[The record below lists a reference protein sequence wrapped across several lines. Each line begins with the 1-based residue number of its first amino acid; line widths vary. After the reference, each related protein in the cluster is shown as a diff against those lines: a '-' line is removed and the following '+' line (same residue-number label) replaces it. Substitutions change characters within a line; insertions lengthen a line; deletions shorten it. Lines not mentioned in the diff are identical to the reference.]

1 MNFARENKGR
11 PRARACAATS
21 HSSSSGK
28 YTIQN
33 SAETPFAK
41 ERVHA
46 RVCLNGGV
54 VPHRGRARN
63 GYDSSDITHGER
75 EKHGRTDRRTDRTD
89 GRIGPTDERERDR
102 GSEGRHASDGKLRDR
117 DRGRTT
123 QQRVRASEYND
134 AALLFAKPTDTRR
147 AFGRTCQ
154 SRTSGG
160 GRARVTAY
168 VYLLR
173 KKVRMREYTDE

>member
-21 HSSSSGK
+21 HSSPSGK

-46 RVCLNGGV
+46 RVCLDGGV

-63 GYDSSDITHGER
+63 GYDSSDITRGER

-89 GRIGPTDERERDR
+89 GRKRARQRERGTPCVR
-102 GSEGRHASDGKLRDR
+102 RKGEG
-117 DRGRTT
+117 
-123 QQRVRASEYND
+123 QRQRPDNTAACVLSCVRASEYSD
-134 AALLFAKPTDTRR
+134 AALLSAKPTDTRR

-173 KKVRMREYTDE
+173 KKVRTREYTDE

>member
-1 MNFARENKGR
+1 MNFVRENKGR

-21 HSSSSGK
+21 HSSPSGK

-46 RVCLNGGV
+46 RVCLDG
-54 VPHRGRARN
+54 AA
-63 GYDSSDITHGER
+63 SSRTGAAHETGTTAAILPAER
-75 EKHGRTDRRTDRTD
+75 ERNTDGRTD

-102 GSEGRHASDGKLRDR
+102 GSEGRHASDGKVRDR

-123 QQRVRASEYND
+123 QQRVFSLA
-134 AALLFAKPTDTRR
+134 
-147 AFGRTCQ
+147 
-154 SRTSGG
+154 
-160 GRARVTAY
+160 
-168 VYLLR
+168 
-173 KKVRMREYTDE
+173 